1 MVLNSTGFQKG
12 LLVLPIQDEV
22 SSQRIFRCQFF
33 NMGTTMRLIR
43 GAPCFPGGTIP
54 LACDVI
60 LRLNVIRC
68 PARPDLQPTFSSP
81 SSLQTKISTSKVQVK
96 LSAGK
101 CTQHTHMTTK
111 HLLSQDPRIKNDDRN
126 QISVREAFKYYF
138 AKKAYKLF

>member
-12 LLVLPIQDEV
+12 LLVLPIRDDV
-22 SSQRIFRCQFF
+22 FSQRIFRCQFF

-43 GAPCFPGGTIP
+43 GPPCFPGGTIP

-81 SSLQTKISTSKVQVK
+81 SSLQTKISTFKVQVK

-101 CTQHTHMTTK
+101 CTQHTHMTTTVEK
-111 HLLSQDPRIKNDDRN
+111 RPPAPPKTPFILGS
-126 QISVREAFKYYF
+126 
-138 AKKAYKLF
+138 